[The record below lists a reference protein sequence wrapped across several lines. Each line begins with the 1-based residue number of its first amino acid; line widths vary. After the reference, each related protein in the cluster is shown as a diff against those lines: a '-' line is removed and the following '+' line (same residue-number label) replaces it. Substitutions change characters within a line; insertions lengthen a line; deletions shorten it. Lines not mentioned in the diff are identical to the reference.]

1 MKKPFVYGELA
12 EDENFIDRI
21 EDRKRLKTFLSSGI
35 NVTLIS
41 PRRWGKSSLVK
52 KSTQEMVAENSN
64 TKVCYIDAFRLNSAN
79 DFYSAYT
86 TAVANC
92 VATTME
98 RITDSIKRHI
108 RSFSPSLNIKGR
120 IVDVEINLNYH
131 PTEKTVEEI
140 LDLPEQLAKEH
151 NYHIIVCIDEFQRLA
166 ELPEWK
172 SMEGMLRSVWQ
183 HHKNVNYCLYGSK
196 RHMMTQIFTNS
207 NNPFYRFGQTL
218 YLEKIAPQYW
228 IEYIINTFKET
239 GKYISED
246 FARLICHA
254 ADNHSWYVQQLSFFV
269 WAATEDSVTEDIFRS
284 QLQAVIDTN
293 KPVFESE
300 VDKLATSQI
309 AMLRAIAAGEN
320 HLNAADV
327 VKKYNLGGAQTITRN
342 KRLLIEKDFLEK
354 HNDTIHFVDPIF
366 KLWFERQYLQ

>member
-52 KSTQEMVAENSN
+52 KATQEMVAEDSN

-92 VATTME
+92 VTTTME
-98 RITDSIKRHI
+98 KITDSIKRHI
-108 RSFSPSLNIKGR
+108 RSFSPSLNIRGR

-151 NYHIIVCIDEFQRLA
+151 NCHIIVCIDEFQRLA

-218 YLEKIAPQYW
+218 YLEKIASRYW
-228 IEYIINTFKET
+228 VEYIINTFKET
-239 GKYISED
+239 GKCISEE
-246 FARLICHA
+246 FAQRICHT

-269 WAATEDSVTEDIFRS
+269 WAATEDSVTEEIFHS

-300 VDKLATSQI
+300 VEKLATSQI
-309 AMLRAIAAGEN
+309 AMLRAIAAGES
-320 HLNAADV
+320 HLNAAEV

-354 HNDTIHFVDPIF
+354 HNDILYFVDPIF
-366 KLWFERQYLQ
+366 KLWFDRQYLR